1 MRDDVNKFSFAN
13 NVSGRGF
20 PIFSDVPDF
29 ANQVVGRRRSGG
41 EADEDDAY
49 SSSVSFLASDSEEC
63 EGHAGNAAS
72 YRAHRQGSADCRRD
86 AQATKVV
93 FSV

>member
-1 MRDDVNKFSFAN
+1 MS
-13 NVSGRGF
+13 
-20 PIFSDVPDF
+20 PDF

-93 FSV
+93 LLSVTCVCSLC

>member
-20 PIFSDVPDF
+20 PFSLMSPADF

-93 FSV
+93 L